1 MANQHP
7 GCLAVSPEDTD
18 GCDRLFQRA
27 CDARLLRTEFSPVI
41 QLTLVFQ
48 VCQSYLAFLPL
59 YQALLSS
66 EELSEERALAAAREQ
81 IVASVLGAMLVDP

>member
-1 MANQHP
+1 
-7 GCLAVSPEDTD
+7 
-18 GCDRLFQRA
+18 
-27 CDARLLRTEFSPVI
+27 VI